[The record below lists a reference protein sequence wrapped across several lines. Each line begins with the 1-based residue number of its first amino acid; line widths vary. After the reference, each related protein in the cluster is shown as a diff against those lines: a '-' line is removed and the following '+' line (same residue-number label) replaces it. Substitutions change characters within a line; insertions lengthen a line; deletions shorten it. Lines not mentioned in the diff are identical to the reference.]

1 MPLNSYPNLTR
12 LHYKMSITILFRV
25 HVSVCVCEGET
36 EPVFTVFI
44 HQLLPGIIYIS
55 TDVGSHQNHQQE
67 ESK

>member
-1 MPLNSYPNLTR
+1 
-12 LHYKMSITILFRV
+12 MSITILFCV

-67 ESK
+67 ESKWDFYVLKNIKY

>member
-1 MPLNSYPNLTR
+1 
-12 LHYKMSITILFRV
+12 MSITILFRV